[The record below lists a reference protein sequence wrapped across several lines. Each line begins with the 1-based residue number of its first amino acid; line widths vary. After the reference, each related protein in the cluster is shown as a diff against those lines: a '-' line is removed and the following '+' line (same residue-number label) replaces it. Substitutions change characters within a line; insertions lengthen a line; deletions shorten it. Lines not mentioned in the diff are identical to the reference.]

1 MSYLPEWLSRLVTPE
16 SYGESVVNQ
25 IYGGNGSAAI
35 TPDPSYDVNDLSS
48 PNVYVAAK
56 GAVKETLS
64 TVGGG
69 LEKWLYIIIGV
80 VLLAVVV
87 NAAVPALLRR

>member
-25 IYGGNGSAAI
+25 IYGGNGADAVNA
-35 TPDPSYDVNDLSS
+35 DPVYDVNDLSS

-56 GAVKETLS
+56 QAAKDAAT
-64 TVGGG
+64 TIGGVTS
-69 LEKWLYIIIGV
+69 KWLYIIICV
-80 VLLAVVV
+80 VLLAVVL
-87 NAAVPALLRR
+87 NAAVPAMLRR